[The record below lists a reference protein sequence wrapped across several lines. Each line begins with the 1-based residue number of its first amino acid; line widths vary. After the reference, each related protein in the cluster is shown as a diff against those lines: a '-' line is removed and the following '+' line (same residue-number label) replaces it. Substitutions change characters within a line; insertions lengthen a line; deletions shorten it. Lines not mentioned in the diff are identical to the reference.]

1 MFDTKIFLYLD
12 GSSLNWETKITIIT
26 VLILLTMAFM
36 IVTYI
41 CVFKKDKFTMKM
53 QRKCDESQNIIELQ
67 LRRNS
72 NSYAQQ
78 FEGKMED
85 FDSNQDLKNQVH
97 KLPYNKNREIKR
109 SRFKIEVEIGAGNFG
124 RVFKGTVFGLLDSTS
139 TTPVAIKSIKET
151 GNSSDIIDLLAEIKL
166 MSQISPH
173 PNLVSMIGSC
183 SSDLQE
189 IGDLWLLIE
198 YCELGDFKKFLQ
210 ENKTDIL
217 TNNMNKTLN
226 SRCLINWLHDIA
238 KGMQYLSESK
248 IMHGDLSARNVL
260 LANNP
265 LKNGPPL
272 AKIADFGLAKHF
284 YDYVKYQK
292 NTRILV
298 PWKWMALEFLKF
310 NYFTLTSDVWS
321 FAVLVW
327 EIFSFGG
334 VPYGQQQYEE
344 ILERLET
351 GYRLSCPNDVKEISS
366 WNPEILYNTISKH
379 CFVAEPESRASF
391 IDVVQIIEKH
401 LTSKELSNYQKM
413 KNIYQNSLAEK
424 YLTFAR
430 S

>member
-1 MFDTKIFLYLD
+1 
-12 GSSLNWETKITIIT
+12 
-26 VLILLTMAFM
+26 MAVM

-41 CVFKKDKFTMKM
+41 CYFKKNKLKLKK
-53 QRKCDESQNIIELQ
+53 QRQTDESLNIIELQ
-67 LRRNS
+67 IRPNS
-72 NSYAQQ
+72 NSYIQQ
-78 FEGKMED
+78 FEGNMED
-85 FDSNQDLKNQVH
+85 FDLNQDLKNQVH
-97 KLPYNKNREIKR
+97 KLPYNKNREITR
-109 SRFKIEVEIGAGNFG
+109 SRFKIEDEIGAGNFG

-166 MSQISPH
+166 MSQINPH

-183 SSDLQE
+183 SSKLQE
-189 IGDLWLLIE
+189 NGDLWLLIE
-198 YCELGDFKKFLQ
+198 YCELGDFKQFLQ
-210 ENKTDIL
+210 ANKTKIL
-217 TNNMNKTLN
+217 TNDLNKTLK
-226 SRCLINWLHDIA
+226 SRCLINWLYGIA
-238 KGMQYLSESK
+238 KGMQYLSGSK

-265 LKNGPPL
+265 MKNGQPL

-298 PWKWMALEFLKF
+298 PWKWMAVEFLKF
-310 NYFTLTSDVWS
+310 SYFTLKSDVWS

-334 VPYGQQQYEE
+334 IPYGQQQYEE
-344 ILERLET
+344 VLERLET
-351 GYRLSCPNDVKEISS
+351 GYRLTCPNDVKAISS
-366 WNPEILYNTISKH
+366 WNPEILYNTISEN

-391 IDVVQIIEKH
+391 NDVVQIIEKQM
-401 LTSKELSNYQKM
+401 TSKELSIYQKM

-424 YLTFAR
+424 YLTFAK